1 MNQETR
7 HRQSTARRG
16 IVLIRRHAVVSRLT
30 HWLNVLCLGFL
41 LLSGLQIFNAY
52 PQLHWGQYG
61 ADADPAFL
69 KIGANESNGEPHG
82 FLQIGSISVP
92 TTGVLGLSKMEG
104 EWTPRAFPAWLT
116 LPSYQDLASGRRWH
130 FFLAWTFV
138 INGLVYLGYGL
149 LSGHFRRDLAP
160 DRHELAPRHIWRETI
175 DHARLRFPSGEQAR
189 HYNTLQKLAYIAV
202 IAGLLPLM
210 VLTGLTMSPGV
221 DAAFPVLLDIFDGRQ
236 SARTLHFITASF
248 LVLFVI
254 VHVAMVFLSGPWNN
268 MRSMITGRYAVRQ
281 EGSDA

>member
-1 MNQETR
+1 VDKQTP
-7 HRQSTARRG
+7 QSPPLRRT
-16 IVLIRRHAVVSRLT
+16 VLIRRHSVATRLT
-30 HWLNVLCLGFL
+30 HWLNVLCLSIL

-61 ADADPAFL
+61 ADDDPAFIT
-69 KIGANESNGEPHG
+69 IGAGERYGEPHG
-82 FLQIGSISVP
+82 FLKVGGVSLP

-116 LPSYQDLASGRRWH
+116 LPSYQDLAAGRRWH
-130 FFLAWTFV
+130 FFFGWIFV
-138 INGLVYLGYGL
+138 INGLVYFGCSL

-160 DRHELAPRHIWRETI
+160 NRHELAPRHVWREI
-175 DHARLRFPSGEQAR
+175 IEHVRLRFPEGEQAR
-189 HYNTLQKLAYIAV
+189 HYNVLQKLTYIVV

-221 DAAFPVLLDIFDGRQ
+221 DAVFPILLDIFGGRQ
-236 SARTLHFITASF
+236 SARTLHFISASL

-254 VHVAMVFLSGPWNN
+254 VHLAMVVLSGTWNN
-268 MRSMITGRYAVRQ
+268 IRSMITGRYAIRQ
-281 EGSDA
+281 EGPDA